1 MYLFVIDHPYHY
13 EAENLC
19 RVFFPF
25 DRVVTLHD
33 PAEAQAPQSRTVY
46 TAVENGACVVRICDE
61 DGETART
68 APQGEEGEYSLMAL
82 LFRRAARPHGQN
94 RRAGAC

>member
-25 DRVVTLHD
+25 DPVVTLHS
-33 PAEAQAPQSRTVY
+33 AEAEAPQPRAVY
-46 TAVENGACVVRICDE
+46 TAVADGAYTVRIQDE
-61 DGETART
+61 SGETART
-68 APQGEEGEYSLMAL
+68 APQGGEDEYGLMAL
-82 LFRRAARPHGQN
+82 LLRRCAAIRAK

>member
-25 DRVVTLHD
+25 DKVVTLRD
-33 PAEAQAPQSRTVY
+33 PAEAGAPQARTVSY
-46 TAVENGACVVRICDE
+46 RAPVRSTSPSAARRRSRRCCPIWKRW
-61 DGETART
+61 RT
-68 APQGEEGEYSLMAL
+68 A
-82 LFRRAARPHGQN
+82 AARS
-94 RRAGAC
+94 A